1 MQTALAVIQELHRL
15 PESWPMQPLVVTN
28 PCECLNPAICR
39 FRLDLATL
47 AEGDPTGA
55 QSAKEALENR
65 QRQDAKLRKE
75 AGVSS

>member
-1 MQTALAVIQELHRL
+1 MI
-15 PESWPMQPLVVTN
+15 
-28 PCECLNPAICR
+28 CCR

-47 AEGDPTGA
+47 ADGDPAGA

-75 AGVSS
+75 AGVAS

>member
-1 MQTALAVIQELHRL
+1 LIHDINDTY
-15 PESWPMQPLVVTN
+15 S
-28 PCECLNPAICR
+28 

-47 AEGDPTGA
+47 ADGDPTGA

-65 QRQDAKLRKE
+65 QRQDARLRKE